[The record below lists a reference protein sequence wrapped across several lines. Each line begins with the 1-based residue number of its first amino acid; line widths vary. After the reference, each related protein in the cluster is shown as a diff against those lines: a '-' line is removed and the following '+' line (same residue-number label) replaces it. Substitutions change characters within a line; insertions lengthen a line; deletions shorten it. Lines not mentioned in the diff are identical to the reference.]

1 MAARQLDA
9 AGEMLDMILPPG
21 RRLAVSSVQ
30 WHARDWGVGWRT
42 VNEAK
47 RRAGNIRAIKQRGR
61 HKLPWIWVRD

>member
-9 AGEMLDMILPPG
+9 AGEMLDTILPPG
-21 RRLAVSSVQ
+21 RRMSVADVR

-47 RRAGNIRAIKQRGR
+47 CQAGNIRSAKQRG
-61 HKLPWIWVRD
+61 HGACWIWARE